1 MLQIFKKEIKSYLMN
16 PLGYIYLTIF
26 FIITSV
32 LFVAYNVM
40 PLNPETKASS
50 NNFAVVI
57 VNLRIALMIFIPAI
71 TMKLLVEERRNKT
84 EQLLFTSP
92 VTISGI
98 VMGKFLAAT
107 AMLIITLII
116 TFIYPFMLSLVTN
129 IYVPSLI
136 TSYIG
141 FLLVGMSLIA
151 MCIFLSSFTENP
163 IISFLVGVGSIF
175 FIWIS
180 GSALRSVNNDIL
192 YEIIDAFSIM
202 EKMANFVRGVL
213 DITVVF
219 YYITIIVMFIFLTIR
234 QIEKRRIG

>member
-1 MLQIFKKEIKSYLMN
+1 MLQIFKKELKSYLLN

-32 LFVAYNVM
+32 LFVSVNVL
-40 PLNPETKASS
+40 PINADTKASS

-71 TMKLLVEERRNKT
+71 TMKLLVEERRSKT

-92 VTISGI
+92 ITIKGI
-98 VMGKFLAAT
+98 VVGKFLAAT

-116 TFIYPFMLSLVTN
+116 TLIYPLMLSFVTT
-129 IYVPSLI
+129 IYIPSLI

-141 FLLVGMSLIA
+141 FLLLGMSLIA
-151 MCIFLSSFTENP
+151 ICLFFSSFTENP
-163 IISFLVGVGSIF
+163 IISFLIGIGSIF

-180 GSALRSVNNDIL
+180 GNVVNSNVNRFL
-192 YEIIDAFSIM
+192 YQIVDTFSIM
-202 EKMANFVRGVL
+202 EKMASFVRGVL
-213 DITVVF
+213 DITAVF
-219 YYITIIVMFIFLTIR
+219 YYVTIIVMFIFLTIR